1 MLSDSTLWTFAAGFA
16 VGILS
21 ALLIFKRGRELLKD
35 WILVGAVVA
44 AFLASLVFVV
54 YPAAEDA
61 ISTYQ
66 RVTKGNPEAAA
77 IFWLLVVI
85 VLAGAVAFELMS
97 ADISII

>member
-1 MLSDSTLWTFAAGFA
+1 M
-16 VGILS
+16 GILS

-85 VLAGAVAFELMS
+85 VLAGAVAFELLRRWKRRKLPLGRNLF
-97 ADISII
+97 D